1 MCWFSPL
8 GREDSLKKEMATHSN
23 VLAWGIPWTEEP
35 GGYSPWGH
43 RELDTAKHAHMLLV
57 WIPTSSICYL
67 TVYFKIR
74 ELVGMGRGEER
85 LRCAERVKWKLI
97 LLYVK

>member
-1 MCWFSPL
+1 MWIGFL
-8 GREDSLKKEMATHSN
+8 GWEDPPEEGTEVHSSI
-23 VLAWGIPWTEEP
+23 LAGRIPWTEEP